1 MKGKFKFFG
10 IASIVVLAAM
20 GFYLWGQHAAQT
32 GSGFEIVKQAQAKEG
47 KQAQDNY
54 SLGRKPA
61 AIVNGQYP
69 ASYFPNTELLG
80 PNEMR
85 ITALGTGMPNLTR
98 KSASICYLVELGNGD
113 KFLFDIG
120 SGAMANLWSLRPD
133 FSKIDKVFASH
144 LHTDHVGDF
153 MGLHIGSWLSGR
165 YTPIHIYGPSGSS
178 PAMGT
183 KAFIEGM
190 QKGYAWDIA
199 GRSGALPDAGGQI
212 VVHEFDYKAVNGV
225 VYQKNG
231 VTIRSWPAI
240 HLLDGP
246 VSYSLEW
253 NGLKYVFGGD
263 TYPNKWYIKHAAGA
277 DIASHEAFLPP
288 KTLAKYFGWGL
299 TQATFVSTRIHTEP
313 QAFGKVMSAV
323 KPRLAVGYHSVQSPE
338 NNAAIMDDVRKTY
351 DGPLALARDLMVINV
366 TKEKINVRMAVVD
379 EYVLPPDVTPAYN
392 KAPRSGQKKASK
404 YITDGKWKG
413 YTPPPMPKKK

>member
-1 MKGKFKFFG
+1 MAGLV
-10 IASIVVLAAM
+10 SILLVFAIYFIGNILPTE
-20 GFYLWGQHAAQT
+20 LSAQE
-32 GSGFEIVKQAQAKEG
+32 SEKAK
-47 KQAQDNY
+47 DNY
-54 SLGRKPA
+54 PLGRKA
-61 AIVNGQYP
+61 LAIVDGQYP
-69 ASYFPNTELLG
+69 ATYFPNTELLG
-80 PNEMR
+80 PDEMR

-98 KSASICYLVELGNGD
+98 AAASICLLVELGNGD

-120 SGAMANLWSLRPD
+120 SGSMANLFSLRPD

-144 LHTDHVGDF
+144 LHVDHVGDF

-165 YTPIHIYGPSGSS
+165 YTPLHIYGPSGSS
-178 PAMGT
+178 PEMGT

-190 QKGYAWDIA
+190 KKGYAWDIA

-212 VVHEFDYKAVNGV
+212 VVHEFDYKQVNKI
-225 VYQKNG
+225 VYQENG

-246 VSYSLEW
+246 VSFSLEW
-253 NGLKYVFGGD
+253 KGLKYVFGGD
-263 TYPNKWYIKHAAGA
+263 TYPNKWYIEYARDA
-277 DIASHEAFLPP
+277 DVASHEAFLPP
-288 KTLAKYFGWGL
+288 KALAAYFGWDL
-299 TQATFVSTRIHTEP
+299 TLATFVSTRIHTEP

-338 NNAAIMDDVRKTY
+338 NNAAIMDGVRKTY

-379 EYVLPPDVTPAYN
+379 EYVLPPNVTRAYV
-392 KAPRSGQKKASK
+392 KAPRSGQKKASE
-404 YITDGKWKG
+404 YITGGKWKG
-413 YTPPPMPKKK
+413 YTPPPMPKRK